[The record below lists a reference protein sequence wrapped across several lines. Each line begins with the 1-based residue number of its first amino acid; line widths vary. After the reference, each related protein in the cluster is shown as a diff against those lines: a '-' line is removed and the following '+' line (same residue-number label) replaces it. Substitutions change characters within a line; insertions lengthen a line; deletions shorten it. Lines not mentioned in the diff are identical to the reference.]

1 MTAMGCNSG
10 SVPESAFWPGRS
22 KMTFAD
28 SIHARLP
35 SKAVTTEGIRIVAEP
50 RMIGSAGRGRK
61 ILSGKL
67 PFGSEECPIPAGGIW
82 ETEGGNRRLLSWIH
96 GFTWLDDLAA
106 LRDGPAIS
114 FSKESVLEW
123 IRRYRAGRGPG

>member
-10 SVPESAFWPGRS
+10 SVPESAFWPGQS

-28 SIHARLP
+28 SIYARLP
-35 SKAVTTEGIRIVAEP
+35 SKAVTAEGIRIFAEP

-67 PFGSEECPIPAGGIW
+67 PFRF
-82 ETEGGNRRLLSWIH
+82 RRMSY
-96 GFTWLDDLAA
+96 
-106 LRDGPAIS
+106 P
-114 FSKESVLEW
+114 
-123 IRRYRAGRGPG
+123 GRGNLGDGRRKSPTAAVDSRIHLAG